1 MAMLK
6 FHLIT
11 YGCQMNVHDSEGL
24 AGVLA
29 SEGWLPAEDENGAD
43 IILVNTCAVRS
54 RPERKATAKLG
65 ALSRRKRDGS
75 LRVLGISG
83 CMAQEHGAELLD
95 RFPELDF
102 VMGTGSLTSAARLVG
117 EALAGER
124 RCELSQDGDVGKPVP
139 RSHGSRYRAYVDA
152 IYGCTNFCSYC
163 IVPYV
168 RGPERSRPL
177 AEIVA
182 EVADLASRGWVEV
195 TLLGQNVNAYGKD
208 LGAGGSTFAALLREV
223 DAIDGIRRV
232 RFTTSHPK
240 DCGTDLLEAVAELP
254 GVCEHLHL
262 PAQAGDDRILAAM
275 NRGYP
280 REGYVGLARRA
291 RGLIPGVSITTD
303 LIVGFPGEGRAEFRR
318 TLDLLEEVRFDQAFM
333 FVYTPRPGTAAAG
346 IPDPAPRAQKV
357 EWLQILAARQK
368 EVAREINQEL
378 VGQRLEVLVDGPSPE
393 DHANLAGRTRT
404 NKLVVFPARP
414 GVAEGDFVEV
424 VATGAKLWGFEGMLR
439 QEGEQ

>member
-1 MAMLK
+1 MGMLK

-24 AGVLA
+24 AGVLLN
-29 SEGWLPAEDENGAD
+29 EGWLPANDEDSAD
-43 IILVNTCAVRS
+43 MVVINTCAVRS
-54 RPERKATAKLG
+54 RPERKALAKLG

-83 CMAQEHGAELLD
+83 CMAQEHGAELLE
-95 RFPELDF
+95 RYPELDF
-102 VMGTGSLTSAARLVG
+102 VLGTGSLTSAARLVS

-124 RCELSQDGDVGKPVP
+124 SCELSQEGDAGKPVP
-139 RSHGSRYRAYVDA
+139 RSHSSRHRAYVDA

-177 AEIVA
+177 EEIVA

-208 LGAGGSTFAALLREV
+208 LGPGGPTFADLLRQV
-223 DAIDGIRRV
+223 DVVDGIRRV

-240 DCGTDLLEAVAELP
+240 DCGDDLLHAVAELP

-275 NRGYP
+275 NRGYT
-280 REGYVGLARRA
+280 REDYVGLVRRA
-291 RGLIPGVSITTD
+291 RDLIPGVSITTD
-303 LIVGFPGEGRAEFRR
+303 LIVGFPDEGPAEFRR
-318 TLDLLEEVRFDQAFM
+318 TLDLLEEVRFDQAFT
-333 FVYTPRPGTAAAG
+333 FVFTPRPGTAAAG
-346 IPDPAPRAQKV
+346 LADAVPRAEKV
-357 EWLQILAARQK
+357 EWLQALAARQK
-368 EVAREINQEL
+368 ELAREINERL
-378 VGQRLEVLVDGPSPE
+378 VGQPLEVLVDGPSLE
-393 DHANLAGRTRT
+393 DRANLAGRTRT
-404 NKLVVFPARP
+404 NKLVLFPARP
-414 GVAEGDFVEV
+414 GVEEGQFVEV
-424 VATGAKLWGFEGMLR
+424 VAAEAKLWGFEGKLR
-439 QEGEQ
+439 HQGEQ